1 MVHKEFM
8 NKKQLKAYEKMESE
22 VERLNKQFPVGTEV
36 AVRLDSGNHQTD
48 KICSQFSIMSGQVV
62 AWLEINR
69 CYLADR
75 VRESLP
81 F

>member
-8 NKKQLKAYEKMESE
+8 NKTQLKAYEKMEAE

-36 AVRLDSGNHQTD
+36 AVRKDSGNYETD
-48 KICSQFSIMSGQVV
+48 TISSPFSIMSGQVV
-62 AWLEINR
+62 AWLDINR

-75 VRESLP
+75 IRESLP